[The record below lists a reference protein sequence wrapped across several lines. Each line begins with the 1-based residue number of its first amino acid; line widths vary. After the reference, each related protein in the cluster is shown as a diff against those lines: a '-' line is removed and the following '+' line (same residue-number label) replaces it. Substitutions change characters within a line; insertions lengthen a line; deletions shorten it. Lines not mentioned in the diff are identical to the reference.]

1 MTERH
6 RFSSQQKLP
15 ILDLTQTNRFPT
27 EGLKVNITV
36 QSGDAQFVSFRSL
49 NELNPK
55 FGFPINS
62 MDSSQQLNQTI
73 QNDLTQNKKMLLMLG
88 KTLYKQKNEYQ
99 EYQENIIKKIR
110 TVTRMQKQVKKV
122 PHRIE
127 SFKNNNND
135 KSPNVIQQF
144 AKKKVTFPM
153 YFNGAFFTKLQHTW
167 VPTIRENTMAA
178 DFQKKIYMFGGIGS
192 EVMGDLIEYEI
203 QTSKFREIKQNG
215 DIPLNRYGHC
225 LHSIGYPITLSTQFT
240 YDNQQYTQING
251 KQLIMYG
258 GEMQFNSALKLR
270 ENLSDTR
277 IFDLETETWQ
287 LLKPN
292 IENIP
297 ESRRSFGS
305 CIVGKGLIVMGG
317 IRSRFSVF
325 NDIHYLNLNLCK
337 WNPLETNKNPFN
349 KGLAFQQLVCAY
361 NKPQLIF
368 EKKDTRS
375 KPYKALEHE
384 GIYCFGGCYI
394 DEIKNTQ
401 FYNNFM
407 ALLKLDQ
414 PNNPWVIPE
423 TFGKQPD
430 PRIQHTASYVQE
442 MNIIII
448 FGGRDD
454 SRSHPYFNDLFAY
467 KICEKE
473 WVQLDIYG
481 NIPRPRASHSAVA
494 YKSQVLY
501 FGGVSMNGYLEFSVN
516 VAEFNQNQIRQL
528 QAEMKAYEQTTEVQT
543 QKEECQRQS
552 ILSKQYFSLHQI
564 APIQKPRNMTKAEEM
579 NQQIQQ
585 LSFSNF
591 PLHLKQTL

>member
-1 MTERH
+1 MAERH

-15 ILDLTQTNRFPT
+15 TLDFSQVNRFPT
-27 EGLKVNITV
+27 EGINVNITV

-55 FGFPINS
+55 LNFPTNTNDS
-62 MDSSQQLNQTI
+62 SSQQINQTI
-73 QNDLTQNKKMLLMLG
+73 QNDLTKNKKMILMLR
-88 KTLYKQKNEYQ
+88 KTLYKQDYEYQ
-99 EYQENIIKKIR
+99 GYQQNMIKQIR

-122 PHRIE
+122 PHRIDP
-127 SFKNNNND
+127 FNNIID
-135 KSPNVIQQF
+135 KSPNNIQQI
-144 AKKKVTFPM
+144 AKKKVSYPM
-153 YFNGAFFTKLQHTW
+153 YFNGAFFSKLQHSW
-167 VPTIRENTMAA
+167 IPTIRENTMAA
-178 DFQKKIYMFGGIGS
+178 DFQNKIYMFGGIGS

-203 QTSKFREIKQNG
+203 QTKKFREIKQNG

-225 LHSIGYPITLSTQFT
+225 LHSIGYPMILSTQFS

-258 GEMQFNSALKLR
+258 GEMQYNAALRLR

-277 IFDLETETWQ
+277 IFDLETKTWQ

-292 IENIP
+292 YENIP

-317 IRSRFSVF
+317 IRSKFSNF

-337 WNPLETNKNPFN
+337 WNPLDTYKNPFN

-368 EKKDTRS
+368 EKKDTRG
-375 KPYKALEHE
+375 KPYKALEYE

-394 DEIKNTQ
+394 DDDKNTQ
-401 FYNNFM
+401 FYNHFM

-423 TFGKQPD
+423 TSGKPPL
-430 PRIQHTASYVQE
+430 PRIQHTASYVQD

-473 WVQLDIYG
+473 WVQLDVYG
-481 NIPRPRASHSAVA
+481 NVPRPRASHSAVA

-528 QAEMKAYEQTTEVQT
+528 QSEMKTYESTTNIQSP
-543 QKEECQRQS
+543 KEEYQRQS

-564 APIQKPRNMTKAEEM
+564 APIQKPGEMTKAEEV
-579 NQQIQQ
+579 NQKIQQ
-585 LSFSNF
+585 LSFTNF
-591 PLHLKQTL
+591 PLHLK

>member
-1 MTERH
+1 MFERH

-15 ILDLTQTNRFPT
+15 TLDLTQTNRFST
-27 EGLKVNITV
+27 EGVKVNITV

-55 FGFPINS
+55 FAFPMNS
-62 MDSSQQLNQTI
+62 MDSSQQQLNQTI
-73 QNDLTQNKKMLLMLG
+73 QNDLTQNKKMILMLG

-99 EYQENIIKKIR
+99 EYQEHMIKKIR
-110 TVTRMQKQVKKV
+110 SVARMQKQVKKV

-127 SFKNNNND
+127 TFSND
-135 KSPNVIQQF
+135 KSSNVIQQF
-144 AKKKVTFPM
+144 PKKKVSFPM
-153 YFNGAFFTKLQHTW
+153 YFNGAYFSKQSHSW
-167 VPTIRENTMAA
+167 IPTIRENTMAA
-178 DFQKKIYMFGGIGS
+178 DYQKKIYIFGGIGS

-203 QTSKFREIKQNG
+203 QTGKFQEIKQNG

-225 LHSIGYPITLSTQFT
+225 LHSIGYPINLSTQFS
-240 YDNQQYTQING
+240 YDNQQYSQING

-258 GEMQFNSALKLR
+258 GEMQYNAALRLR

-277 IFDLETETWQ
+277 IFDLETQTWQ

-305 CIVGKGLIVMGG
+305 CIVGKGLLVMGG

-337 WNPLETNKNPFN
+337 WIPLDTQRNPFN
-349 KGLAFQQLVCAY
+349 KGLAFQQLVCTY
-361 NKPQLIF
+361 CKPQIIF
-368 EKKDTRS
+368 EKKDSRN
-375 KPYKALEHE
+375 KPQKVSEHE

-394 DEIKNTQ
+394 DENKNTQ

-423 TFGKQPD
+423 TMGKQPLS
-430 PRIQHTASYVQE
+430 RIQHTASYVQD

-494 YKSQVLY
+494 YKSQVLF

-528 QAEMKAYEQTTEVQT
+528 QAEMKTYESATDLQSP
-543 QKEECQRQS
+543 KEESQRQS
-552 ILSKQYFSLHQI
+552 ILTKQYFSLHQI
-564 APIQKPRNMTKAEEM
+564 APIQKHKQINKAVEM

-591 PLHLKQTL
+591 PLHLK